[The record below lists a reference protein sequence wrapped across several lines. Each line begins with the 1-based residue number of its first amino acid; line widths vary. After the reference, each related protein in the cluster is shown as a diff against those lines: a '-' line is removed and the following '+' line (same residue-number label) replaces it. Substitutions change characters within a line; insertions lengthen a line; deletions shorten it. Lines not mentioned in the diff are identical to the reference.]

1 MVSYIDIVL
10 VIILALAGWRGW
22 KNGFV
27 MELFSLLAIFVGLY
41 AGLRLSDWFT
51 HLMRDKMDVNASY
64 MPLLSFVIVMVI
76 VIIGLWF
83 LAKLITKTVKAG
95 GAEKWNQFGGVLFS
109 LSKTVLSL
117 SVLFLIFHALDNKA
131 GIIPEEQ
138 KQKSYL
144 YQPIYDF
151 SLVVLPSI
159 KESELYQHIKNQIK
173 DEALEIQESDPS

>member
-27 MELFSLLAIFVGLY
+27 MELFSLLAIFVGIY

-51 HLMRDKMDVNASY
+51 NMLRDHMDVNTPY
-64 MPLLSFVIVMVI
+64 MPLLSFVSIMVL

-95 GAEKWNQFGGVLFS
+95 GAEKWNQIGGVVFALA
-109 LSKTVLSL
+109 KTVLSL
-117 SVLFLIFHALDNKA
+117 SVVFLVFHSLDSRA
-131 GIIPEEQ
+131 GIIPDEQ

-151 SLVVLPSI
+151 SLFVLPSI
-159 KESELYQHIKNQIK
+159 KESEFYQQIKNQIRE
-173 DEALEIQESDPS
+173 EALEIQEGDKE